1 MTVHC
6 IRHRGVIMIP
16 IICCNKTG
24 KKLRCARYLHAP
36 VDQPKKMAVSRPRH
50 KPNSANASEE
60 MSWKE
65 PFSSYFSFPLCCTG
79 RLVVVN
85 FDENSLIPK
94 ETNAEKPRVLRRP
107 SGISF
112 VPGTS
117 LHDSKDIITPPWS
130 ITKIDGTTTHFSFFV
145 ETSVNENRE
154 SGASFC
160 RHSESFGQKS
170 TREFIFPNSL
180 FVFPGQI
187 S

>member
-1 MTVHC
+1 MRWYRMTVYSSSLWCYHDPYYLLQYN
-6 IRHRGVIMIP
+6 RQ
-16 IICCNKTG
+16 
-24 KKLRCARYLHAP
+24 KLCCARYLHAP
-36 VDQPKKMAVSRPRH
+36 VAQPKKMAVSRPRH

-94 ETNAEKPRVLRRP
+94 EPNAEKPRVLRRP

-117 LHDSKDIITPPWS
+117 LHDSKDIITPP
-130 ITKIDGTTTHFSFFV
+130 
-145 ETSVNENRE
+145 
-154 SGASFC
+154 
-160 RHSESFGQKS
+160 
-170 TREFIFPNSL
+170 
-180 FVFPGQI
+180 
-187 S
+187 